1 MSNTQDILEQMIKR
15 NNDRFQAIE
24 DTLAKFEIGQGRY
37 IIEKLIV
44 KTGLTDNTATSVFR
58 VETTNE
64 TGSTDGG
71 GYAVF
76 VHGLITHG
84 VSSTSSN
91 AATKSFTAHF
101 TRAQK
106 SDGTGVNSAVSEI
119 SETGS
124 AATTTLTRDIST
136 VTMTVL
142 ETSEY
147 QNDIQFQIDSTGSSA
162 TTPGIV
168 LYVRVIWYGYLTAPT
183 VTGL

>member
-1 MSNTQDILEQMIKR
+1 MSNVQDILEQMIKR
-15 NNDRFQAIE
+15 NDDRLRALE
-24 DTLAKFEIGQGRY
+24 DTLAKLEIGQGRY
-37 IIEKLIV
+37 ILEKLIV

-58 VETTNE
+58 VATTNE

-76 VHGLITHG
+76 MHGLVTHG

-101 TRAQK
+101 SRAQK
-106 SDGTGVNSAVSEI
+106 NDGTGVNSAVSEI

-124 AATTTLTRDIST
+124 AATTSLTRDIST
-136 VTMTVL
+136 VTATVT

-147 QNDIQFQIDSTGSSA
+147 QNDVQFQIDSTGSSA
-162 TTPGIV
+162 TTPGLV
-168 LYVRVIWYGYLTAPT
+168 LYVRVIWYGYLTAPKIT
-183 VTGL
+183 VL